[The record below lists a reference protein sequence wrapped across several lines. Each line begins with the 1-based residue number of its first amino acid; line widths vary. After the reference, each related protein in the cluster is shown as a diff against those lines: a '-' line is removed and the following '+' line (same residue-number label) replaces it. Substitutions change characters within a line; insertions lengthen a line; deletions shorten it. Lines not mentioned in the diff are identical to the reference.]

1 MAKILPRRNK
11 KLKDLIH
18 CYSNKRLSAFF
29 LFVVSFRP
37 TRSAITLS
45 LNRILIGFCIFTVIV
60 GNYGFLDL
68 VAVIGYFKV
77 SHTLSFSVYTNKY
90 GL

>member
-1 MAKILPRRNK
+1 MAKILPRRSK
-11 KLKDLIH
+11 KLKDLVR
-18 CYSNKRLSAFF
+18 CYSNKRPFAFF
-29 LFVVSFRP
+29 IFVFFFRP
-37 TRSAITLS
+37 TRSVITLS
-45 LNRILIGFCIFTVIV
+45 LNRILIEFCIFTVIV

-77 SHTLSFSVYTNKY
+77 SHTLSFSIYTNKY